1 MIAIISKGCAE
12 LLEFVKVPIG
22 YLLGWI
28 YAIIPNYG
36 WTIILFTLVTK
47 LILLPL
53 GLKQQKSMTKMQA
66 MQPKLAALQEK
77 YKNDKQKQSEETMK
91 LYKQYGISPMGG
103 CLPMLIQLPIIFALY
118 RVLYRP
124 ITYMLHYS
132 AERVGD
138 LAYDLALKLGH
149 TIDMKAPMAQIEI
162 ARGADLIDFSFLGL
176 DLAANP
182 NADGWITLAMI
193 IPILAAVTTY
203 FSSKIT
209 TMMNDKKKKSQTVEK
224 KPQRILSPDQKTA
237 PSGDTAQVGKTM
249 TWMMP
254 IMTLWFTS
262 TFPAALGVYW
272 IASNIFSIVQT
283 LILNGYYSK
292 KMELEIADTE
302 AQIASKREARLANK
316 KRKGK
321 K

>member
-1 MIAIISKGCAE
+1 MFE
-12 LLEFVKVPIG
+12 LVKVPIG

-28 YAIIPNYG
+28 YSIIPNYG
-36 WTIILFTLVTK
+36 WTIILFTLVVK

-66 MQPKLAALQEK
+66 VQPKLTALQDK
-77 YKNDKQKQSEETMK
+77 YKNDKQKLSEETMK

-103 CLPMLIQLPIIFALY
+103 CLPMLIQLPILFALY

-124 ITYMLHYS
+124 ITYMLHLS
-132 AERVGD
+132 AEKVAD
-138 LAYDLALKLGH
+138 LAYGLAVELGR

-162 ARGADLIDFSFLGL
+162 AKGTGLIDFDFFGL

-182 NADGWITLAMI
+182 NAEGWITVAMI

-209 TMMNDKKKKSQTVEK
+209 TMMNDKKKKNNEEK
-224 KPQRILSPDQKTA
+224 DTKPQRILSPEQKTA
-237 PSGDTAQVGKTM
+237 PTADTAQVGKTM

-254 IMTLWFTS
+254 IMTLWITT
-262 TFPAALGVYW
+262 TFPAALGLYW
-272 IASNIFSIVQT
+272 IASNVFSIGQT
-283 LILNGYYSK
+283 VILNSYYAK
-292 KMELEIADTE
+292 KMNLEIAETE
-302 AQIASKREARLANK
+302 AELSAKREAKFANK

>member
-1 MIAIISKGCAE
+1 MFEI
-12 LLEFVKVPIG
+12 VKVPIG

-28 YAIIPNYG
+28 YQVIPNYG
-36 WTIILFTLVTK
+36 WTIILFTLVIK

-66 MQPKLAALQEK
+66 MQPKLADLQEK
-77 YKNDKQKQSEETMK
+77 YKNDKQKLSEETMK
-91 LYKQYGISPMGG
+91 LYKTYGVSPMGG
-103 CLPMLIQLPIIFALY
+103 CLPMLIQLPILFALY

-124 ITYMLHYS
+124 ITYMLHLS
-132 AERVGD
+132 AEKIGD
-138 LAYDLALKLGH
+138 MAYELAVKLGH
-149 TIDMKAPMAQIEI
+149 TIDMSAPMAQIEI
-162 ARGADLIDFSFLGL
+162 AKGTGLIDFDFLGL

-182 NADGWITLAMI
+182 NADGWITFAML
-193 IPILAAVTTY
+193 IPVLAAVTTY

-209 TMMNDKKKKSQTVEK
+209 TMMNDKKKAKKEEDK

-237 PSGDTAQVGKTM
+237 PSADTAQVGKTM
-249 TWMMP
+249 TYMMP
-254 IMTLWFTS
+254 IMTLWITT
-262 TFPAALGVYW
+262 TFPSALGLYW
-272 IASNIFSIVQT
+272 IASNIFSILQT
-283 LILNGYYSK
+283 VILNGYYAK

-302 AQIASKREARLANK
+302 AQLNAKREARFANK